1 MTTFHEFAARYVA
14 VWNEPDEA
22 VRDAAV
28 ARLWRAD
35 ARACTAAVIA
45 RCGRP

>member
-1 MTTFHEFAARYVA
+1 MTTFDEFAARYVA

-28 ARLWRAD
+28 ARLWSAD

-45 RCGRP
+45 RCGHP